1 MHVVSVV
8 GQDMAKSRP
17 AAAGGGG
24 AWAPLRERSFR
35 AMWLAQFGSNI
46 GSWMQTV
53 GAQWLMSSLT
63 VAAAPVALIQTA
75 SSLPVLLFALLA
87 GVLGDLLDRRRL
99 IVVCQVAMLAAS
111 VVLAALTLAD
121 RVTPL
126 VLLALIFAIGV
137 GNAFVAPVWQT
148 LQPELVP
155 ADERPEAIALG
166 AVNQNL
172 ARAVGPALGG
182 ALLAAVNAGAVFL
195 ANAVSFL
202 GVVWVVARARIP
214 TRTRAQSPEHVV
226 GALRAGG
233 RFILAS
239 RDLRV
244 LLARA
249 SLFVVPASAIW
260 ALLPVIAR
268 RQLGLGSAGYG
279 LLLGGVGIGAV
290 IGATLLPTARRRLGR
305 DRLLAASTAVLGAGT
320 VILALTGSAWIAGV
334 ALVGAGLAWICALA
348 LFNSSFQG
356 ALPGWVKS
364 RALSYYL
371 IVFQGGM
378 AVGSAAFG
386 GLAGW
391 AGLKPALLASSGLL
405 WGGLLLGMLLRLPD
419 ADPRQIV
426 PAEFPLPA
434 VDPELDRD
442 AGPVYVTVAYEVD
455 AALEGAF
462 LAALPALQA
471 ARRRTGAIH
480 WRTMR
485 DAASPQAFLE
495 TYLVADWAEH
505 ERQHSRT
512 TQVDRDAVDL
522 ATAATVDGKR
532 VIHHLVPASARPARD
547 ATIGQADSSP
557 QP

>member
-1 MHVVSVV
+1 VRAVAQ
-8 GQDMAKSRP
+8 GTATTTDGEANR
-17 AAAGGGG
+17 GG
-24 AWAPLRERSFR
+24 AWAPLREGSFR

-99 IVVCQVAMLAAS
+99 IVTCQVGMLAAS
-111 VVLAALTLAD
+111 VVLAGLTLAGS
-121 RVTPL
+121 VTPL

-155 ADERPEAIALG
+155 PAERPEAIALG

-202 GVVWVVARARIP
+202 GVVAVVARARIP
-214 TRTRAQSPEHVV
+214 PRPGSRSPEHVA

-239 RDLRV
+239 GDLRV

-260 ALLPVIAR
+260 ALLPVVAR
-268 RQLGLGSAGYG
+268 RDLGLGSAGYG

-290 IGATLLPTARRRLGR
+290 IGATLLPTAKRRLGR
-305 DRLLAASTAVLGAGT
+305 DRLLAASTALLAAGT
-320 VILALTGSAWIAGV
+320 VVLAVTGSAWVAGV
-334 ALVGAGLAWICALA
+334 ALVAAGLAWICALA
-348 LFNSSFQG
+348 LFNSTFQG

-378 AVGSAAFG
+378 AIGSAAFG
-386 GLAGW
+386 GVAGW
-391 AGLKPALLASSGLL
+391 AGLKPALLTSAGLL
-405 WGGLLLGMLLRLPD
+405 SVGLLLGTRLHLPEAD
-419 ADPRQIV
+419 ARQV
-426 PAEFPLPA
+426 APAELPLPA

-442 AGPVYVTVAYEVD
+442 DGPVFVTVAYDVD
-455 AALEGAF
+455 APREEDF
-462 LAALPALQA
+462 LAALPALRA

-480 WRTMR
+480 WRAMR

-505 ERQHSRT
+505 ERQHART
-512 TQVDRDAVDL
+512 TQVDRDALDRV
-522 ATAATVDGKR
+522 TAATVDGTR
-532 VIHHLVPASARPARD
+532 VVHHLVPTSARTRHDPPGPA
-547 ATIGQADSSP
+547 
-557 QP
+557 

>member
-1 MHVVSVV
+1 
-8 GQDMAKSRP
+8 
-17 AAAGGGG
+17 
-24 AWAPLRERSFR
+24 
-35 AMWLAQFGSNI
+35 MWLAQFGSNV

-75 SSLPVLLFALLA
+75 ASLPVLLFALLA

-126 VLLALIFAIGV
+126 VLLGLIFAIGV

-155 ADERPEAIALG
+155 PGERPEAIALG

-202 GVVWVVARARIP
+202 GVVVVVARARIP
-214 TRTRAQSPEHVV
+214 PRTRSQSPEHVF

-239 RDLRV
+239 HDLRV

-249 SLFVVPASAIW
+249 SLFIVPASAIW
-260 ALLPVIAR
+260 ALLPVVAR

-290 IGATLLPTARRRLGR
+290 IGATLLPSARRRLGR
-305 DRLLAASTAVLGAGT
+305 DRLLAASTAVLAAGT
-320 VILALTGSAWIAGV
+320 VVLALTGSPWVAGV
-334 ALVGAGLAWICALA
+334 ALVGTGLAWICALA

-378 AVGSAAFG
+378 AIGSAVFG
-386 GLAGW
+386 GLAG
-391 AGLKPALLASSGLL
+391 ATGLKPALLASAVLL
-405 WGGLLLGMLLRLPD
+405 AGGLLLGGLLRLPD
-419 ADPRQIV
+419 ADPRQVV
-426 PAEFPLPA
+426 PAELPLPV

-442 AGPVYVTVAYEVD
+442 DGPVFVTVAYAVD
-455 AALEGAF
+455 TALEGDF

-480 WRTMR
+480 WRAMR
-485 DAASPQAFLE
+485 DAASPQTFLE

-505 ERQHSRT
+505 ERQHART

-522 ATAATVDGKR
+522 ATAATIDGKR
-532 VIHHLVPASARPARD
+532 VVHHLIPATARKTPTAAAALD
-547 ATIGQADSSP
+547 I
-557 QP
+557 

>member
-1 MHVVSVV
+1 VV
-8 GQDMAKSRP
+8 GHGAARSRSG
-17 AAAGGGG
+17 AAGEGR
-24 AWAPLRERSFR
+24 AWAPLREPSFR

-87 GVLGDLLDRRRL
+87 GVLGDLRDRRRL
-99 IVVCQVAMLAAS
+99 ILVCQVGMLVAS

-121 RVTPL
+121 QVTPL

-155 ADERPEAIALG
+155 PGERPEAIALG

-202 GVVWVVARARIP
+202 GVVAVVARARIP
-214 TRTRAQSPEHVV
+214 ARARSRSPEHVT

-239 RDLRV
+239 RDLRI

-249 SLFVVPASAIW
+249 SLFIVPASAIW
-260 ALLPVIAR
+260 ALLPVLAR

-279 LLLGGVGIGAV
+279 LLLGGVGVGAV

-305 DRLLAASTAVLGAGT
+305 DRLLAASTAVLAAAT
-320 VILALTGSAWIAGV
+320 AVLALTGSPAVAGV

-378 AVGSAAFG
+378 AIGSAAFG
-386 GLAGW
+386 GVAGA
-391 AGLKPALLASSGLL
+391 AGVKPALLASAALLSSGLL
-405 WGGLLLGMLLRLPD
+405 FGTLLQLPD

-426 PAEFPLPA
+426 PAELPLPT

-442 AGPVYVTVAYEVD
+442 AGPVFVTVAYEVGTARQGD
-455 AALEGAF
+455 F
-462 LAALPALQA
+462 LAALPALRA

-480 WRTMR
+480 WRVMR

-505 ERQHSRT
+505 ERQHERT
-512 TQVDRDAVDL
+512 TQVDREAVDL
-522 ATAATVDGKR
+522 ATAATIDGKR
-532 VIHHLVPASARPARD
+532 VVHHLLPTAPPTPHGPPRGHTTSRRSQR
-547 ATIGQADSSP
+547 T
-557 QP
+557 

>member
-1 MHVVSVV
+1 MTVDN
-8 GQDMAKSRP
+8 GGTAEPRP
-17 AAAGGGG
+17 SSPPSSSQGETDGGSS
-24 AWAPLRERSFR
+24 AWAPLRESTFR
-35 AMWLAQFGSNI
+35 ALWAAQFGSNV

-99 IVVCQVAMLAAS
+99 IVMCQVSMLVVS
-111 VVLAALTLAD
+111 VVLAGLTP
-121 RVTPL
+121 V
-126 VLLALIFAIGV
+126 VLLGLIFAIGV

-155 ADERPEAIALG
+155 ASERSDAIALG

-202 GVVWVVARARIP
+202 GVLAVVARARIP
-214 TRTRAQSPEHVV
+214 SRARSDSPEHVL
-226 GALRAGG
+226 GAMRAGG

-239 RDLRV
+239 GDLR
-244 LLARA
+244 LLLMRA
-249 SLFVVPASAIW
+249 SLFVVPASAVW
-260 ALLPVIAR
+260 ALLPILAR

-290 IGATLLPTARRRLGR
+290 IGATVLPQARRRLGP
-305 DRLLAASTAVLGAGT
+305 DRLLAASTGLLAAGT
-320 VILALTGSAWIAGV
+320 LVLALTGSAWVAGV

-378 AVGSAAFG
+378 AIGSAAFG
-386 GLAGW
+386 GLAGS
-391 AGLKPALLASSGLL
+391 AGLKPALLASAGLL
-405 WGGLLLGMLLRLPD
+405 AGGLVLAAVLRLPS

-426 PAEFPLPA
+426 PAEMPMPA
-434 VDPELDRD
+434 LDAEPARD
-442 AGPVYVTVAYEVD
+442 DGPVFVTVGYEVGPSHE
-455 AALEGAF
+455 AEF
-462 LAALPALQA
+462 LAALPGLRA

-480 WRTMR
+480 WRSMR
-485 DAASPQAFLE
+485 DAASPGSFLE

-505 ERQHSRT
+505 ERQHERT
-512 TQVDRDAVDL
+512 TRVDRDAVDA
-522 ATAATVDGKR
+522 ATAATVDGR
-532 VIHHLVPASARPARD
+532 RTVHHLIPAAARTP
-547 ATIGQADSSP
+547 SP
-557 QP
+557 TPDV